1 MEAVFD
7 VGSTWVFTHR
17 EENWQAGRRVGGN
30 GGVEQGE
37 LSLDMCVDVTAGYK
51 KASDTQSGAVSR
63 LADCMIRA
71 G

>member
-1 MEAVFD
+1 MRDLHGYLLSVRRT
-7 VGSTWVFTHR
+7 GR
-17 EENWQAGRRVGGN
+17 QAGGN
-30 GGVEQGE
+30 GGAEQGE
-37 LSLDMCVDVTAGYK
+37 LSLDMCVDVTAGCK